1 MLRFYYTVSSGYN
14 SPQTKVSDSLGG
26 YKSSTPVPNDVF
38 GNLFDEISLNLASN
52 PRSQYVALVLKN
64 EGTETLKNVELW
76 FSSVTDNPYGTITVG
91 AIGMGKDEEENPVT
105 SRTSSINEKPYWIQ
119 FHEAKEE
126 EPVSLGDME
135 AGKEICLWFCRSL
148 DKEIIKSDYDLV
160 AERDMNTQNRYK
172 KVEKQTEEIF
182 NINLL
187 WEQIQ

>member
-1 MLRFYYTVSSGYN
+1 MLRFYYTTSAGYN
-14 SPQTKVSDSLGG
+14 NQQTKISDSLGG
-26 YKSSTPVPNDVF
+26 YKSSTPVPNDMF
-38 GNLFDEISLNLASN
+38 SNLFDEISLNLASN
-52 PRSQYVALVLKN
+52 PREQYIALILKN
-64 EGTETLKNVELW
+64 EGAETLKNVNMW
-76 FSSVTDNPYGTITVG
+76 FSAVTDNPYGTITVG
-91 AIGMGKDEEENPVT
+91 AIGMGRDEEENPVT

-135 AGKEICLWFCRSL
+135 AGKEICLWFSRVL
-148 DKEIIKSDYDLV
+148 DGKIIREDYNNV

-187 WEQIQ
+187 WE

>member
-1 MLRFYYTVSSGYN
+1 M
-14 SPQTKVSDSLGG
+14 
-26 YKSSTPVPNDVF
+26 
-38 GNLFDEISLNLASN
+38 ASN

-91 AIGMGKDEEENPVT
+91 AIGMGRDEEENPVT

-135 AGKEICLWFCRSL
+135 AGK
-148 DKEIIKSDYDLV
+148 KSVCGFVGRLI
-160 AERDMNTQNRYK
+160 RK
-172 KVEKQTEEIF
+172 
-182 NINLL
+182 L
-187 WEQIQ
+187 